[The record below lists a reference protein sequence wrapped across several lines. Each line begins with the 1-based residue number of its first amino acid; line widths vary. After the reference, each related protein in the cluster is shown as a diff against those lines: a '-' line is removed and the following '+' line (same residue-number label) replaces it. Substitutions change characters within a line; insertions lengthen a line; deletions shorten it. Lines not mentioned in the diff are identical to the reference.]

1 MLKKL
6 AVDMGWKE
14 SSKEYKYELKRIHL
28 QAKGEEASAGVEGVK
43 VKMKWPPFKGW
54 VKGSTGTF
62 RDRDAAKVG
71 LLCKLHA
78 GRWVNDK
85 SCPNSDAEQGRKTT
99 RHVNKVAVRG
109 AHTSLGWSTSTATAR
124 SGASTPPSGCLRTL
138 MMRMRR
144 RRRSTRRRR
153 SEAHRTTRR
162 RRLRRPARRRTR
174 RLRHQRPPRASAS
187 ARGGGA
193 SSEQRRPRAARR
205 RNVLP
210 RRCILGRAPVHSAVH
225 SRCILGSGMYIQP
238 RGWYIPS
245 AFLDCL
251 EYT

>member
-1 MLKKL
+1 MPPPPHSVHVPRSSAMENPLVWQAEQVAVLKKL

-85 SCPNSDAEQGRKTT
+85 SCPNSDAEEGRKAT
-99 RHVNKVAVRG
+99 RHVNKVAVGGPYLARLVDVDGNGKKWRVDTPKWLPQDSDDEDEEEKKVDSKAKKRG
-109 AHTSLGWSTSTATAR
+109 ASDDEEETAEEAG
-124 SGASTPPSGCLRTL
+124 SSKDPPAPAP
-138 MMRMRR
+138 
-144 RRRSTRRRR
+144 
-153 SEAHRTTRR
+153 EAAPGKR
-162 RRLRRPARRRTR
+162 
-174 RLRHQRPPRASAS
+174 QRKG
-187 ARGGGA
+187 RGGK
-193 SSEQRRPRAARR
+193 Q
-205 RNVLP
+205 
-210 RRCILGRAPVHSAVH
+210 
-225 SRCILGSGMYIQP
+225 
-238 RGWYIPS
+238 
-245 AFLDCL
+245 
-251 EYT
+251 